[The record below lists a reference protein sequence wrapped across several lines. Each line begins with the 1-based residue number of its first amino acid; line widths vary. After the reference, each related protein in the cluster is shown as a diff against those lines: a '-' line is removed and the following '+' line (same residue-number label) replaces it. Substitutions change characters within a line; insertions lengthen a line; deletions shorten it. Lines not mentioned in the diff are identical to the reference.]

1 MPEPFRVNLCRTYDV
16 KTANV
21 GENVG
26 DACEN
31 GGNVGENVGE
41 TTEKEVSVWE
51 RIMNLVLRI

>member
-16 KTANV
+16 KTA
-21 GENVG
+21 
-26 DACEN
+26 
-31 GGNVGENVGE
+31 NVGENVGE